1 MVHRGWPRAGWT
13 VAVWIMLGVG
23 SAAFGQPA
31 PEPSPSPEPSVTASA
46 GAPAETESTPPPNLA
61 PESTPAESPLPEASP
76 SPTAS
81 PTQPPI
87 IVEPPT
93 SGVVPGGRQDLRVM
107 RVLGTVEFTIA
118 DPSIADASIDQVTRV
133 LTVTGKALGT
143 TTLTLRD
150 SRGLTRDVPIRVA
163 NTAGTIAES
172 AYVRITGNPASN
184 SFIKRQAV
192 LAAIAQVRPR
202 PSASPVTS
210 TDTVSFAGSLPLDN
224 VATADVPVI
233 LEGPDYFTVQGTTH
247 VRVENVAVPRV
258 RPNSLL
264 VSDYPERLKENGVLF
279 TAALSTREA
288 NRFLYYHYNPAAQ
301 PDRRIV
307 LKVENP
313 SGAPAVLHVITGQAG
328 PGANEME
335 VGHLSAYRF
344 LVHESQNEGTVI
356 TLGPNST
363 VNVVDQLLPAGSI
376 VSNLL
381 QLHELEGA
389 PLRLAL
395 LAQDAA
401 DPTDGPIPG
410 TDLLKSEV
418 RHARGVYPI
427 PEFSF
432 EYTYDADGP
441 NLEIPIGQ
449 IPLPNLREGEA
460 LSGDYGV
467 MQSIT
472 VRIVNNDPR
481 NARDIALYANPRGG
495 RATGTFIIDR
505 APVQAHAL
513 APFSH
518 YKLRQYTVPP
528 GGFIRTDIVTLPEGG
543 SSYPLRLEFAPDDGS
558 VAPGAPGSP
567 IY

>member
-23 SAAFGQPA
+23 GAAFAQSE
-31 PEPSPSPEPSVTASA
+31 PETPPTPQPSVTATA
-46 GAPAETESTPPPNLA
+46 APGPGAEAS
-61 PESTPAESPLPEASP
+61 PEPEASPAESPSPQASP
-76 SPTAS
+76 TPTAS

-87 IVEPPT
+87 IVEPPAA
-93 SGVVPGGRQDLRVM
+93 GVVPGGKQDLQVM
-107 RVLGTVEFTIA
+107 RVLGTIEITVEDPAIA
-118 DPSIADASIDQVTRV
+118 GATIDQTTRT
-133 LTVTGKALGT
+133 LTIFGKALGST
-143 TTLTLRD
+143 IVTVRD
-150 SRGLTRDVPIRVA
+150 SRGLTREVPVRVA
-163 NTAGTIAES
+163 DLAGSVAES
-172 AYVRITGNPASN
+172 ALVRITGNPASN
-184 SFIKRQAV
+184 AFIKRQAT
-192 LAAIAQVRPR
+192 LAAIRGARLRPN
-202 PSASPVTS
+202 ALPVTS
-210 TDTVSFAGSLPLDN
+210 TDTIAFAGALQADN
-224 VATADVPVI
+224 VATVDVPLI
-233 LEGPDYFTVQGTTH
+233 LSGADYFTVTGTTH
-247 VRVENVAVPRV
+247 VRVENFALPQI

-279 TAALSTREA
+279 TADLSTLEA
-288 NRFLYYHYNPAAQ
+288 NRFLYYHYNPAGQ

-313 SGAPAVLHVITGQAG
+313 SSEPATLHVISGQAG
-328 PGANEME
+328 PGGNEME
-335 VGHLSAYRF
+335 VGHLSTYRF

-356 TLGPNST
+356 SIAPNTT
-363 VNVVDQLLPAGSI
+363 VNVIDQLLPAGSI

-381 QLHELEGA
+381 QLHELDGA
-389 PLRLAL
+389 PLHLAL
-395 LAQDAA
+395 LAQDES
-401 DPTDGPIPG
+401 DPAEGPIPA

-460 LSGDYGV
+460 LAGDYGV

-505 APVQAHAL
+505 APVQAHSL

-528 GGFIRTDIVTLPEGG
+528 GGFIRTDIVTMPEGG